1 MNLLIKL
8 HSLSTAIIWYG
19 AVEKGMGRYEVDNLV
34 IAAKTIVDSLTG
46 WGLSKQGG
54 EDGGGTQRRVGP
66 IP

>member
-1 MNLLIKL
+1 
-8 HSLSTAIIWYG
+8 
-19 AVEKGMGRYEVDNLV
+19 MGRYEVDNLV

-54 EDGGGTQRRVGP
+54 EDGGGTQSRVGP